1 MGCAVE
7 SLWLYLFAAAVL
19 SGFVLSGFVLSG
31 FVLNPWVFSLVAV
44 RDHRSSTG
52 RVT

>member
-19 SGFVLSGFVLSG
+19 SGFVLSGFVL
-31 FVLNPWVFSLVAV
+31 NPWVFSLVAV
-44 RDHRSSTG
+44 RDRRSNTG
-52 RVT
+52 LVI